1 MSGKSELQVQKLL
14 QAQPEYGV
22 TARFY
27 DETYDKEQ
35 SARDS
40 QFYGELAAA
49 QDGPVLE
56 LGCGTGRILLSLARQ
71 GKHVVG
77 LDLAEPMLDQLKQ
90 KLAKEPR
97 EVQDRVT
104 LVQGDMTNF
113 ELDERFGLVLA
124 PFRAFQ
130 HLMDSSQQR
139 SCVER
144 IARHLRP
151 DGLYV
156 HNSFNPNLQY
166 IVDAMKLAGTWKLV
180 NEFTVESSGQ
190 VVLRYVQLQ
199 PNPARQVQGIRWRFE
214 VFDAAGALQET
225 LIEDMELRWLY
236 RWEAEY
242 LMELCGLEIVEAYG
256 DFDKRPLDEQANEL
270 IYLCRKKAK
279 TADNS

>member
-14 QAQPEYGV
+14 RTQPEYGV

-40 QFYGELAAA
+40 QFYCELAAA

-56 LGCGTGRILLSLARQ
+56 LGCGTGRILLTLARQ

-90 KLAKEPR
+90 KLAKEPQ

-104 LVQGDMTNF
+104 LVQGSMTDF

-130 HLMDSSQQR
+130 HLMDSGQQR

-144 IARHLRP
+144 IARHLLP

-190 VVLRYVQLQ
+190 AVLRYVQLQ
-199 PNPARQVQGIRWRFE
+199 PNPARQTHAIRWKFE
-214 VFDAAGALQET
+214 VYDAAGALEET

-242 LMELCGLEIVEAYG
+242 LLELCGLEIVQAYG

-279 TADNS
+279 AADNS